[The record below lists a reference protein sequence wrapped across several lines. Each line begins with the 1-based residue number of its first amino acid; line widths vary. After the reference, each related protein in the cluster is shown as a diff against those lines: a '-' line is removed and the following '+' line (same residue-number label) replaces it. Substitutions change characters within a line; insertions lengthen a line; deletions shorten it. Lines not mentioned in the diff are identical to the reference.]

1 MRTHLTAAVLTGA
14 ALLLALTACTSG
26 GGDSGTPADSPAPAP
41 TLTTSPTAAGSP
53 VPDIAD
59 LMPDEPTGARRTALL
74 AALKA
79 IDPAFAKDADQ
90 AIANAREQCATISGG
105 GNAVDSARSRFGS
118 GGHQVTEDQAE
129 AINEAL
135 RKTLCTS

>member
-1 MRTHLTAAVLTGA
+1 MRIHLTAAVLTGA

-26 GGDSGTPADSPAPAP
+26 GADSGTPADSPAPAATP
-41 TLTTSPTAAGSP
+41 TSSPTAAGSA

-59 LMPDEPTGARRTALL
+59 LLPDEPTGAKRTALL

-79 IDPAFAKDADQ
+79 IDPAFAKDADK
-90 AIANAREQCATISGG
+90 AIANARNQCSTISGG
-105 GNAVDSARSRFGS
+105 GDAVKAAQSRFGTADR
-118 GGHQVTEDQAE
+118 QVTEAQAE
-129 AINEAL
+129 AVNEAL

>member
-26 GGDSGTPADSPAPAP
+26 GDSGTPAAGPAPAP
-41 TLTTSPTAAGSP
+41 TSSPTAAGSP

-59 LMPDEPTGARRTALL
+59 LMPDEPTGTERTALL

-90 AIANAREQCATISGG
+90 AVANARDQCATLSGG

-118 GGHQVTEDQAE
+118 GGHQVTEAQAE